1 MLCILL
7 AIVHCDVWLRQDSQ
21 NICDQCTLCCMS
33 AHQHAQLELQL
44 ACPTHAFAVMMH
56 TCLQQLVFVAETAV
70 RPGIKVDTTK
80 SQVPDP
86 NSIPAKGSKALPATI
101 WRVDRLRE
109 MTYTQFWQLIQ
120 ERQIE
125 RVCCNNASVSVL
137 PYCETACWV
146 RCCMTTKHTW
156 YVKET
161 SAIAPDCGCCWDW
174 FHCPNFALTWETLL
188 SVLSMAKAHT

>member
-1 MLCILL
+1 
-7 AIVHCDVWLRQDSQ
+7 
-21 NICDQCTLCCMS
+21 
-33 AHQHAQLELQL
+33 
-44 ACPTHAFAVMMH
+44 MH

-137 PYCETACWV
+137 PYIVRQHVGYAVHDNKAYMVCEGDKCNRT
-146 RCCMTTKHTW
+146 
-156 YVKET
+156 
-161 SAIAPDCGCCWDW
+161 
-174 FHCPNFALTWETLL
+174 
-188 SVLSMAKAHT
+188 